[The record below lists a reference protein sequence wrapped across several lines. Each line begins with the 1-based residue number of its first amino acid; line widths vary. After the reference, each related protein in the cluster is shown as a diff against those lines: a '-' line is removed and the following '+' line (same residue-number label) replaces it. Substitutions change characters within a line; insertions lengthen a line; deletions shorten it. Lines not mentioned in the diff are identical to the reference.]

1 MKITFVVSQYNRI
14 SGGNR
19 ALFEYSNR
27 LKDRGHE
34 VSWYVIAKPARWY
47 RVDHWKR
54 IITKKI
60 TKLPPDAIDW
70 LENKVP
76 INLLSYNDVSLI
88 PDSDIL
94 MATAW
99 QTADFINQFRNRKG
113 KKFYFVQHHESLWAR
128 EKTRAQKTYYMPL
141 KKLVISS
148 WLKEILRK
156 QYNQEAEVLVTP
168 VNKNVFYF
176 EEPIQDKSSRVCI
189 LHHDYDWKGFRD
201 AIEAV
206 KILRLKNYEIEPV
219 VFGEKLR
226 DPSLLYETAGFNFEY
241 HYRPTGDTLRRL
253 YASCGVYLCPSW
265 YEGLGMPSMEAMA
278 CGAALVTTD
287 TGGSWDYAADGD
299 TALVSPPKQPEQLA
313 NNLARVLDDEAL
325 RTKLAENGFQKI
337 GEFSW
342 DANTLRLESLFKESL
357 AETD

>member
-1 MKITFVVSQYNRI
+1 M
-14 SGGNR
+14 
-19 ALFEYSNR
+19 
-27 LKDRGHE
+27 
-34 VSWYVIAKPARWY
+34 
-47 RVDHWKR
+47 
-54 IITKKI
+54 
-60 TKLPPDAIDW
+60 
-70 LENKVP
+70 
-76 INLLSYNDVSLI
+76 
-88 PDSDIL
+88 
-94 MATAW
+94 
-99 QTADFINQFRNRKG
+99 
-113 KKFYFVQHHESLWAR
+113 
-128 EKTRAQKTYYMPL
+128 
-141 KKLVISS
+141 
-148 WLKEILRK
+148 
-156 QYNQEAEVLVTP
+156 
-168 VNKNVFYF
+168 FYF

-206 KILRLKNYEIEPV
+206 KILRSKNYEIEPV

-325 RTKLAENGFQKI
+325 RTKLAESGFQKI

-342 DANTLRLESLFKESL
+342 DANTLRLENLFKESL

>member
-1 MKITFVVSQYNRI
+1 MF
-14 SGGNR
+14 
-19 ALFEYSNR
+19 SNQR
-27 LKDRGHE
+27 
-34 VSWYVIAKPARWY
+34 
-47 RVDHWKR
+47 
-54 IITKKI
+54 
-60 TKLPPDAIDW
+60 PPDAIDW

-76 INLLSYNDVSLI
+76 INLLSYNDASLI

-113 KKFYFVQHHESLWAR
+113 KKFYFVQHHESLWTR
-128 EKTRAQKTYYMPL
+128 EKTRAQKTYYMPF

-168 VNKNVFYF
+168 VNKNLFYF
-176 EEPIQDKSSRVCI
+176 EEPSQDKSSRVCI

-206 KILRLKNYEIEPV
+206 KILRSRNYEIEPV

-226 DPSLLYETAGFNFEY
+226 HPSSLFEAAGFNFEY
-241 HYRPTGDTLRRL
+241 HYRPTGNTLRRL

-313 NNLARVLDDEAL
+313 NNLARILNDEAL
-325 RTKLAENGFQKI
+325 RTKLAERGFQKI

-342 DANTLRLESLFKESL
+342 DANTLRLENLFKESL